1 VEEACVATLME
12 IHAGQG
18 IEGDEAGKLL
28 VEECLKGKSGL
39 VVNWVKELPSRL
51 LSCLLGTNEE
61 EKDNLGSD
69 KNEEALALADSCL
82 VLAKAGNVELA
93 PTFLANLKDIQ
104 DNAPADTDL
113 LRQKLDWARQHL
125 CRIPAG
131 C

>member
-1 VEEACVATLME
+1 MSMLKVEEACVATLME
-12 IHAGQG
+12 VHAGRG

-61 EKDNLGSD
+61 EKKLGSD
-69 KNEEALALADSCL
+69 KKEEALALADSCL

-104 DNAPADTDL
+104 GALTLIIHTGLPNYFL
-113 LRQKLDWARQHL
+113 LR
-125 CRIPAG
+125 
-131 C
+131 

>member
-1 VEEACVATLME
+1 MSMSMLKVEEACVATLME

-51 LSCLLGTNEE
+51 LSCLLDTNEE
-61 EKDNLGSD
+61 EKDKLGSD
-69 KNEEALALADSCL
+69 KKEEALALADSCL

-104 DNAPADTDL
+104 GALTLSIHTGVPNYFL
-113 LRQKLDWARQHL
+113 FR
-125 CRIPAG
+125 
-131 C
+131 

>member
-1 VEEACVATLME
+1 MSMSMLKVEEACVATLME

-61 EKDNLGSD
+61 EKDKLGSD
-69 KNEEALALADSCL
+69 KKEEALALADSCL

-93 PTFLANLKDIQ
+93 PTFLANLRDIQ
-104 DNAPADTDL
+104 GALTLSNEHP
-113 LRQKLDWARQHL
+113 H
-125 CRIPAG
+125 
-131 C
+131 

>member
-1 VEEACVATLME
+1 MLKVEEACVATLMD
-12 IHAGQG
+12 IHAG

-51 LSCLLGTNEE
+51 LSCLLDTNDE
-61 EKDNLGSD
+61 EKDKLGSD
-69 KNEEALALADSCL
+69 KKEEALALADSCL

-104 DNAPADTDL
+104 GALTLSIHTRVPNYFL
-113 LRQKLDWARQHL
+113 LR
-125 CRIPAG
+125 
-131 C
+131 